1 MKKSTLKWICALLA
15 LAVMLVAAYIA
26 YDSLKDDYLP
36 DELYSSDEQA
46 ESLQGNTSNSGY
58 EPAPDFTVTD
68 ESGKEVSLSDMKGKP
83 VVINIWASWCPPC
96 KAEMPDFQKLYEKY
110 GDEVSFMIINATDG
124 QRETVDSAK
133 TYITENGYTFPVY
146 FDTQF
151 QASIAYGASSIPLS
165 VFINSKGELVTGAAG
180 ALSYEMMEKGI
191 SMIIEN

>member
-1 MKKSTLKWICALLA
+1 
-15 LAVMLVAAYIA
+15 
-26 YDSLKDDYLP
+26 
-36 DELYSSDEQA
+36 
-46 ESLQGNTSNSGY
+46 LQGNTSNSDY

-68 ESGKEVSLSDMKGKP
+68 ESGKEVSLSEMKGKP